1 MGTEIALGKV
11 RAHFF
16 LKSCTLRSVIFVSL
30 FCLFNLMS
38 THVILFVA
46 IGATNSD
53 YLLTPC
59 SRALLEKLTGSQ
71 LVKFPTFYGD
81 RRFTTAFTSALHMS
95 LSRARSIQSMPHP
108 TFRIPILILFSHL
121 RQGLQCCF
129 FPSGFPTKTL
139 YIPFLSPLRA
149 TCPAHII
156 LFYLITRI
164 IFG

>member
-1 MGTEIALGKV
+1 M
-11 RAHFF
+11 
-16 LKSCTLRSVIFVSL
+16 CL
-30 FCLFNLMS
+30 FCLFKLMS

-59 SRALLEKLTGSQ
+59 SRVLLEKLTGSQ
-71 LVKFPTFYGD
+71 LVKFPAFCGD
-81 RRFTTAFTSALHMS
+81 RRFTTSALHMS

-108 TFRIPILILFSHL
+108 TSRRSILVLFYHL
-121 RQGLQCCF
+121 RLGLQRGL

-139 YIPFLSPLRA
+139 YIPLLSPLRA
-149 TCPAHII
+149 TCPTHVI

-164 IFG
+164 IFGL